1 MPQATKNLIHALT
14 NVITAIVARPG
25 LAGSERGK
33 HRHCSQQAHA
43 TATFQGVPIADGRV
57 GFVGF
62 VHVTAGRS

>member
-1 MPQATKNLIHALT
+1 MFPVTPCQSGCNREPL
-14 NVITAIVARPG
+14 G
-25 LAGSERGK
+25 LAGSGRGK
-33 HRHCSQQAHA
+33 HRQGSQQAHA